1 MAVAFNYTDEE
12 LLTLNIATETS
23 GLTALE
29 KVEWSYR
36 FTHQAANFQGK
47 LVHAYTLNNLPWVG
61 EDIPIPQAAK
71 DAWKANINTLANRIV
86 TCQNYIDGVT
96 D

>member
-1 MAVAFNYTDEE
+1 MSVEFNYTDEE
-12 LLTLNIATETS
+12 LLTLSIATETA
-23 GLTALE
+23 GLSAIE
-29 KVEWSYR
+29 KVEWSYI
-36 FTHQAANFQGK
+36 FTHKAANFQGK
-47 LVHAYTLNNLPWVG
+47 LVRAYTLDNLPWIG

-96 D
+96 E